1 MRKSLRILLFLVLTA
16 LLLAACGKGPNYNLY
31 GTWRDEQGT
40 LTLIFQQSGHLLIQQ
55 QGAVQNQVFEFTGPD
70 TILLKAFEGAPAE
83 QTATMNYSING
94 DKLVLVVPVTGQDP
108 TQPAQNTTVTLTRV
122 K

>member
-1 MRKSLRILLFLVLTA
+1 MKKSLRVLLFLVLA
-16 LLLAACGKGPNYNLY
+16 SLLLAACGGGPNYNLY

-40 LTLIFQQSGHLLIQQ
+40 LTLTFQQSGHLIIQQ
-55 QGAVQNQVFEFTGPD
+55 QGAVQNQLFEFTGPD
-70 TILLKAFEGAPAE
+70 TILLKAFEGAPAQ
-83 QTATMNYSING
+83 QTAAINYSING
-94 DKLVLVVPVTGQDP
+94 DKLVMIVPVSGQDA